1 MNTRML
7 EEVRIGM
14 ESTNGSALLFQFAD
28 HVSAQNAIATLRELG
43 YDPVAHEGGRIHI
56 HLEGSDLTSA
66 LEIAMAH
73 GGELVEEHPLDPAAV
88 TGLAYGMDSIPIPAH
103 TVNEDW
109 TDEYAVGSGAYADE
123 GAGLRNRDD
132 DGNEEDR
139 FRPDDGSYNFISGDV
154 HT

>member
-1 MNTRML
+1 
-7 EEVRIGM
+7 M

-28 HVSAQNAIATLRELG
+28 NASAQDASTTLRDLG

-66 LEIAMAH
+66 LEIAMSH
-73 GGELVEEHPLDPAAV
+73 GGELVEEKPIDPLAV

-109 TDEYAVGSGAYADE
+109 TDAYASGSGFYADE
-123 GAGLRNRDD
+123 NEGLHNRDD
-132 DGNEEDR
+132 DGEDADA
-139 FRPDDGSYNFISGDV
+139 FRPDDGSYNYISGDV

>member
-1 MNTRML
+1 
-7 EEVRIGM
+7 M

-28 HVSAQNAIATLRELG
+28 NASALDASATLRDLG

-66 LEIAMAH
+66 LEIAMSH
-73 GGELVEEHPLDPAAV
+73 GGELVDEKPIDPAAV

-109 TDEYAVGSGAYADE
+109 TDAYASGSGLYADE
-123 GAGLRNRDD
+123 SEGLHNRDES
-132 DGNEEDR
+132 GGEEET
-139 FRPDDGSYNFISGDV
+139 FSPDDGSYDHISGDV
-154 HT
+154 HI